1 MSRSGRIGRGVVIG
15 VLSAFLAWPLPL
27 WSAAV
32 SGGTARGVRAVEF
45 SLDSGKTWL
54 ALGATSMPVLDGAQI
69 RSRNGGA
76 ILDFTDGSRL
86 NILPFS
92 SVQFRETGKATE
104 VSLVHGRVTF
114 QLPAQTRLELR
125 TPTAR
130 LEPIRDQVMSGELF
144 AGSDGTTG
152 LRMSSGTLRMEEL
165 AGTKRTLTAS
175 LEPVF
180 LPKRPP
186 TPGPLFSAEAPSES
200 PAAGAKAVFSPKG
213 ESFGFLQPT
222 KQLVVRPG
230 YTADLTQPFPRR
242 TIQLAMAK
250 VPDADREDATPLF
263 DVNGGYVGYL
273 AGPAFYPQAV
283 GTAPQTPG
291 GQMQMGQAVA
301 QAVGS
306 GAEESETTISPWIV
320 GGSLLV
326 LGGATAGGLCL
337 AQVGIC
343 EGSDSGG
350 GTRGGPPVATQLRPK
365 RR

>member
-1 MSRSGRIGRGVVIG
+1 MSRSGRIGRAVVIG
-15 VLSAFLAWPLPL
+15 TLSGFLAWPLPL

-32 SGGTARGVRAVEF
+32 SGGTARGVRAVEL

-54 ALGATSMPVLDGAQI
+54 ALGATSMPVLDGVQL

-86 NILPFS
+86 NVLPFS
-92 SVQFRETGKATE
+92 SVQFRETGKASE
-104 VSLVHGRVTF
+104 VSLVYGRVTF

-130 LEPIRDQVMSGELF
+130 LEPVRDQVMGGELF
-144 AGSDGTTG
+144 AGADGTTG
-152 LRMSSGTLRMEEL
+152 LRMSSGALRIEEL

-180 LPKRPP
+180 LPKRPA

-222 KQLVVRPG
+222 RQLVVRPG

-242 TIQLAMAK
+242 TVQLAMAK
-250 VPDADREDATPLF
+250 IPDADRTDAIPLF

-273 AGPAFYPQAV
+273 AGPAFYAQAV

-291 GQMQMGQAVA
+291 GQMQMA

-306 GAEESETTISPWIV
+306 GADEGETTISPWIV

-326 LGGATAGGLCL
+326 VGGATAGGMCL
-337 AQVGIC
+337 AQAGIC
-343 EGSDSGG
+343 EGSNSGG

>member
-1 MSRSGRIGRGVVIG
+1 MNRSGRIGRAVVIG
-15 VLSAFLAWPLPL
+15 TLSGFLAWPLPL

-32 SGGTARGVRAVEF
+32 SGGTARGVRAVEL

-54 ALGATSMPVLDGAQI
+54 ALGATSMPVLDGVQL

-86 NILPFS
+86 NVLPFS
-92 SVQFRETGKATE
+92 SVQFRETGKAAE
-104 VSLVHGRVTF
+104 VSLVYGRVTF

-130 LEPIRDQVMSGELF
+130 LEPVRDQVMGGELF
-144 AGSDGTTG
+144 AGADGTTG
-152 LRMSSGTLRMEEL
+152 LRMSSGALRIEEL

-180 LPKRPP
+180 LPKRPA

-222 KQLVVRPG
+222 RQLVVRPG

-242 TIQLAMAK
+242 TVQLAMAK
-250 VPDADREDATPLF
+250 IPDADRTDTGWSDA
-263 DVNGGYVGYL
+263 DG
-273 AGPAFYPQAV
+273 
-283 GTAPQTPG
+283 
-291 GQMQMGQAVA
+291 
-301 QAVGS
+301 
-306 GAEESETTISPWIV
+306 
-320 GGSLLV
+320 
-326 LGGATAGGLCL
+326 AGGGLGC
-337 AQVGIC
+337 G
-343 EGSDSGG
+343 
-350 GTRGGPPVATQLRPK
+350 
-365 RR
+365 

>member
-1 MSRSGRIGRGVVIG
+1 MGRWDRIGHVAVVGALIG
-15 VLSAFLAWPLPL
+15 SLVWPLPL
-27 WSAAV
+27 WSAVA
-32 SGGTARGVRAVEF
+32 SGGTARGVRAVEI

-54 ALGATSMPVLDGAQI
+54 ALGATSMPVLDGVQI

-92 SVQFRETGKATE
+92 SVQLRETGKVSE
-104 VSLVHGRVTF
+104 VSLVYGRVTF

-130 LEPIRDQVMSGELF
+130 LEPVRDQVMDGELF
-144 AGSDGTTG
+144 AGGDGTTG
-152 LRMSSGTLRMEEL
+152 LRMSQGTLRVDEL

-180 LPKRPP
+180 LPKRP
-186 TPGPLFSAEAPSES
+186 TSPGPLFSADAPSET
-200 PAAGAKAVFSPKG
+200 PAAGAKAVFNPKG
-213 ESFGFLQPT
+213 ESLGFLQPN

-230 YTADLTQPFPRR
+230 YTADLTRPFPRR
-242 TIQLAMAK
+242 TVQLAMAK
-250 VPDADREDATPLF
+250 MPDADRADAIPVF

-273 AGPAFYPQAV
+273 AGPAFYAQTVSTTPQA
-283 GTAPQTPG
+283 PG
-291 GQMQMGQAVA
+291 GQMQMA
-301 QAVGS
+301 QAVGVS
-306 GAEESETTISPWIV
+306 SEGGDTSVWPWIA

-326 LGGATAGGLCL
+326 VGGTAGGLCL
-337 AQVGIC
+337 AQQGIC
-343 EGSDSGG
+343 EGSDSSG
-350 GTRGGPPVATQLRPK
+350 GTTGGPPVATQLRPK